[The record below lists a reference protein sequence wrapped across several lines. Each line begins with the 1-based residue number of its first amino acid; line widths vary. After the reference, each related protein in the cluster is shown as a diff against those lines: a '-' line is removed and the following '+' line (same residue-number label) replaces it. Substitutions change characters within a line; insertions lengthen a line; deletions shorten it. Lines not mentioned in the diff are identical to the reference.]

1 MAGYTTPPT
10 DHLQQLGGLCLLEPC
25 RLYGL
30 MPYFKCQVINNYISR
45 KAEGKMHQVEDHLS
59 EFQEVEQER
68 DYYLNKCE
76 TLEIR
81 VKELEA
87 ELSRFKDLYLRNN

>member
-1 MAGYTTPPT
+1 
-10 DHLQQLGGLCLLEPC
+10 
-25 RLYGL
+25 

-45 KAEGKMHQVEDHLS
+45 KAEGKMHQVEDHLT
-59 EFQEVEQER
+59 EFAEVEQER
-68 DYYLNKCE
+68 DYYLKKCE

>member
-1 MAGYTTPPT
+1 M
-10 DHLQQLGGLCLLEPC
+10 LEPD

-30 MPYFKCQVINNYISR
+30 MPYFKCQVINNHISR

-59 EFQEVEQER
+59 ESQEVEQER
-68 DYYLNKCE
+68 DYYSKKCE
-76 TLEIR
+76 TLENK

-87 ELSRFKDLYLRNN
+87 ELSKFKDIYLRNN